1 MRLSTLAVLAFVA
14 APLHAQMSMMDHGG
28 HDGALPK
35 QPAQSAYASIAEIV
49 RILKADSTTD
59 WSKVDL
65 EAVRQHMIDMDA
77 VTMRAAVTTKS
88 VPGGLTMTVTGDAGA
103 AASIKRMLTSH
114 AGMLDQDP
122 QYHASVTPIANG
134 VQFTVTARDAN
145 NAKLVTMIRG
155 LGFAGLLTEGDH
167 HARHHM
173 ALARGDAMAHLH

>member
-1 MRLSTLAVLAFVA
+1 MRIFALAALSAIALAAL
-14 APLHAQMSMMDHGG
+14 PLHAQMSMD
-28 HDGALPK
+28 HDGPLPK
-35 QPAQSAYASIAEIV
+35 QPAQAAYASIAEIV

-77 VTMRAAVTTKS
+77 VTMRAQVKQQP
-88 VPGGLTMTVTGDAGA
+88 VPGGVSIVVTGDAVV

-122 QYHASVTPIANG
+122 QYHAVIAPLANG
-134 VQFTVTARDAN
+134 VRFTVTAKDPAN
-145 NAKLVTMIRG
+145 TKTVMLIRG

-167 HARHHM
+167 HARHHL
-173 ALARGDAMAHLH
+173 ALARGDAMAHMH

>member
-1 MRLSTLAVLAFVA
+1 MRLSALAVLAFAA
-14 APLHAQMSMMDHGG
+14 APLHAQMNMALE
-28 HDGALPK
+28 HDGPLPK

-77 VTMRAAVTTKS
+77 VTMRAVVSQKP
-88 VPGGLTMTVTGDAGA
+88 VPGGVTMTVTGDPKI
-103 AASIKRMLTSH
+103 AASIKRMVTSH

-122 QYHASVTPIANG
+122 LYRATAAPTADG
-134 VQFTVTARDAN
+134 VQFTVTARDASN
-145 NAKLVTMIRG
+145 VKLVAMIRG
-155 LGFAGLLTEGDH
+155 EGFAGLLTEGDH

-173 ALARGDAMAHLH
+173 ALARGDAMAHMH

>member
-1 MRLSTLAVLAFVA
+1 MRLSAPALLAFAV
-14 APLHAQMSMMDHGG
+14 APLHAQMSMMDHDTGP
-28 HDGALPK
+28 LPK

-77 VTMRAAVTTKS
+77 VTMRAVVSQKP
-88 VPGGLTMTVTGDAGA
+88 VPGGVTMAVTGDPKV
-103 AASIKRMLTSH
+103 AASIKRMVTSH

-122 QYHASVTPIANG
+122 LYHATASALANG
-134 VQFTVTARDAN
+134 VQFTVTARDAS
-145 NAKLVTMIRG
+145 NARLVATIRG
-155 LGFAGLLTEGDH
+155 EGFAGLLTEGDH

-173 ALARGDAMAHLH
+173 ALARGDAMAHMH

>member
-1 MRLSTLAVLAFVA
+1 MRLSALAIIAFAA
-14 APLHAQMSMMDHGG
+14 APLHAQMSMMDHDG
-28 HDGALPK
+28 HDGPLPK

-77 VTMRAAVTTKS
+77 VTMRAVVSQKP
-88 VPGGLTMTVTGDAGA
+88 VPGGVTMTVTGDAKV
-103 AASIKRMLTSH
+103 AASITRMLTSH
-114 AGMLDQDP
+114 AGMLDQDA
-122 QYHASVTPIANG
+122 QYHSTVLPLANG

-145 NAKLVTMIRG
+145 NTKLVAMIRG
-155 LGFAGLLTEGDH
+155 EGFAGLLTEGDH

-173 ALARGDAMAHLH
+173 ALARGDAMAHMH

>member
-1 MRLSTLAVLAFVA
+1 MKMPALALLALA
-14 APLHAQMSMMDHGG
+14 ALPLHAQMTMDH
-28 HDGALPK
+28 DGPLPK
-35 QPAQSAYASIAEIV
+35 QPAQAAYASLGEIV

-77 VTMRAAVTTKS
+77 VTMRAQVKQRPI
-88 VPGGLTMTVTGDAGA
+88 PGGVTMTVTGDAIV
-103 AASIKRMLTSH
+103 AASIKRMVTSH

-122 QYHASVTPIANG
+122 QYHATVAPIANG
-134 VQFTVTARDAN
+134 VQFTVTARDAKN
-145 NAKLVTMIRG
+145 VQLVAMIRG

-173 ALARGDAMAHLH
+173 ALARGDAMAHMH

>member
-1 MRLSTLAVLAFVA
+1 MKLSALAALALA
-14 APLHAQMSMMDHGG
+14 ALPLHAQMTMDH
-28 HDGALPK
+28 DGPLPK
-35 QPAQSAYASIAEIV
+35 QPAQAAYASIAEIV

-77 VTMRAAVTTKS
+77 VTMRAQVKQQS
-88 VPGGLTMTVTGDAGA
+88 VPGGVSMMVTGDAVV

-122 QYHASVTPIANG
+122 QYHAVVVPLASG
-134 VQFTVTARDAN
+134 VRFTVTAKDPA
-145 NAKLVTMIRG
+145 NAKVVALIRG

-167 HARHHM
+167 HARHHL
-173 ALARGDAMAHLH
+173 ALARGDAMAHMH